1 MSDSYVLTEAAE
13 ADVRALI
20 RYTRAQWGVAQTR
33 IYVAALERG
42 MARLA
47 AGEGP
52 FKDMSALYPQLRMM
66 HTESPVLEMLKAA
79 KAAAQDI
86 VREKK
91 NEISQIDRAIAAIVA
106 TELPLTRKDASDTP
120 ATINQKLSAVSQI
133 RHARPVGDAI
143 VEAVEAGMRTPVA
156 VLDYLSTQ
164 MGIHTTIGSVRA
176 RLSPLKKEGRID
188 HDGQGWV
195 PKVSTKEQAKPFG
208 NLDL

>member
-1 MSDSYVLTEAAE
+1 
-13 ADVRALI
+13 
-20 RYTRAQWGVAQTR
+20 
-33 IYVAALERG
+33 
-42 MARLA
+42 
-47 AGEGP
+47 
-52 FKDMSALYPQLRMM
+52 M